1 MKEKTNGK
9 DTGIDVMEI
18 LCNQLKAFDTIDM
31 LCVGI
36 NQKLNEIN
44 EDNPN
49 TPTIQVPL
57 SVLGQLT
64 TYIKDECNFALMSLR
79 SKALE

>member
-1 MKEKTNGK
+1 MKEKTNEK
-9 DTGIDVMEI
+9 ETGIDVMEI
-18 LCNQLKAFDTIDM
+18 LCTQLKAFDTIDM

-44 EDNPN
+44 KDNPN
-49 TPTIQVPL
+49 TPTIQIPL
-57 SVLGQLT
+57 SVLRQLT
-64 TYIKDECNFALMSLR
+64 TYIKDECDFALMSLR